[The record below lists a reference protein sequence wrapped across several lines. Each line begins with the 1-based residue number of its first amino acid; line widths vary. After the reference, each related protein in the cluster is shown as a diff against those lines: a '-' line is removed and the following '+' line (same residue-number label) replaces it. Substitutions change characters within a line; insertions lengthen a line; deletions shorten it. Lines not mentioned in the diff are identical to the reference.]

1 LELPNIINVQK
12 YSIHDGDGIRTTF
25 FFKGCLLSCRW
36 CHNPESQ
43 NFNKQLMFYREKCT
57 GCSACVAVCP
67 HKSISIRDGV
77 ALTDRSKCTCC
88 GVCTE
93 YCVNNAREVA
103 GEQYTVNQLVLLAEK
118 DKMFYETSHG
128 GITLSGGEVM
138 MQNSDFI
145 CELLNKLKRKGYNI
159 AIDTC
164 GYAPYSNFEKI
175 LPYVDTFLYDI
186 KLMDS
191 KRHELYMGRDNVLI
205 LDNLKKISDA
215 GACINIRIPVIE
227 GVNSNDED
235 MEAIISYL
243 KDNINVYKVNLLP
256 YHNTGKDKYE
266 RLNMKYLGEDFKKPS
281 DQRMNAFVEKFKS
294 AGFHNINIG
303 G

>member
-1 LELPNIINVQK
+1 
-12 YSIHDGDGIRTTF
+12 
-25 FFKGCLLSCRW
+25 
-36 CHNPESQ
+36 
-43 NFNKQLMFYREKCT
+43 MFYREKCT

-93 YCVNNAREVA
+93 YCFNNAREVA